1 MPLRVLI
8 VDDEPLARRRV
19 AQLLADE
26 PDVEVVGEAEDGA
39 AAIEAV
45 ADLQP
50 DLLFLDV
57 QMPEVTGLDVLAALA
72 EAEGPVPAVVLATA
86 YDEHALH
93 AFDANAV
100 DYLLKPYKADR
111 FRAALDRARARLRE
125 RAAAPDDALRQ
136 QVEGLLASLAA
147 ERASAPPE
155 PTPER
160 LVARVGDR
168 HVFVGLDEV
177 DWLEA
182 EGNYVRVH
190 ARGQEHLLRDTIG
203 GLADRLPARF
213 VRVHRSSVVNADRIR
228 DVEPLAKGTYLIRLR
243 SGDTV
248 ATGRAYR
255 DAVQALLDG

>member
-1 MPLRVLI
+1 MALRVLI
-8 VDDEPLARRRV
+8 ADDEPLARRRV
-19 AQLLADE
+19 AQLLAGE
-26 PDVEVVGEAEDGA
+26 PDAEVVGEAEDGA
-39 AAIEAV
+39 AALEAV
-45 ADLQP
+45 AALRP

-86 YDEHALH
+86 YDEYALR

-111 FRAALDRARARLRE
+111 FRAALCRARARLRE
-125 RAAAPDDALRQ
+125 RAAPGADDALRR
-136 QVEGLLASLAA
+136 QVEGVLAALAA
-147 ERASAPPE
+147 ERAAPE
-155 PTPER
+155 PAPER

-168 HVFVGLDEV
+168 HVFIGLDEV

-190 ARGQEHLLRDTIG
+190 ARGQEHLLREALG
-203 GLADRLPARF
+203 RLAGRLPARF
-213 VRVHRSSVVNADRIR
+213 VRVHRSAVVNADRIR

-243 SGDTV
+243 SGDAV

>member
-1 MPLRVLI
+1 
-8 VDDEPLARRRV
+8 
-19 AQLLADE
+19 
-26 PDVEVVGEAEDGA
+26 
-39 AAIEAV
+39 
-45 ADLQP
+45 
-50 DLLFLDV
+50 
-57 QMPEVTGLDVLAALA
+57 
-72 EAEGPVPAVVLATA
+72 
-86 YDEHALH
+86 
-93 AFDANAV
+93 
-100 DYLLKPYKADR
+100 
-111 FRAALDRARARLRE
+111 
-125 RAAAPDDALRQ
+125 
-136 QVEGLLASLAA
+136 
-147 ERASAPPE
+147 
-155 PTPER
+155 

-203 GLADRLPARF
+203 GLAERLPARF